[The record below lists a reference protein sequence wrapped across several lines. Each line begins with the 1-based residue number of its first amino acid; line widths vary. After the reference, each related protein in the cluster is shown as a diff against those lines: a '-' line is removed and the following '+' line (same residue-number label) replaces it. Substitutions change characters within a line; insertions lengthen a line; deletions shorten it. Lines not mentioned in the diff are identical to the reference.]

1 MEYLYGI
8 IFILFLFVVIYQIS
22 KRVEF
27 KEDLNFIDIVQKHN
41 LNKDNSV
48 KDEQDVITKLQHLI
62 AMDLHFK
69 KVKPLSSINDNNDFK
84 LDTFISKGNVGFY
97 TYFRGVT
104 VPKYYVRKV
113 KDETKI
119 ITFIEGEQITTFLRI
134 TYTEFVQGIITILN
148 NLK

>member
-62 AMDLHFK
+62 AEEFLMKIK
-69 KVKPLSSINDNNDFK
+69 K
-84 LDTFISKGNVGFY
+84 
-97 TYFRGVT
+97 RH
-104 VPKYYVRKV
+104 
-113 KDETKI
+113 
-119 ITFIEGEQITTFLRI
+119 
-134 TYTEFVQGIITILN
+134 
-148 NLK
+148 

>member
-1 MEYLYGI
+1 MDYLYGI

-48 KDEQDVITKLQHLI
+48 KYEQDTITQLQHLI
-62 AMDLHFK
+62 AMDLYFK
-69 KVKPLSSINDNNDFK
+69 KVKPLSSINDNSDFK

-97 TYFRGVT
+97 AYFRGVT

-134 TYTEFVQGIITILN
+134 TYNEFIQGVITILN